1 LVKKIKIPSV
11 VMALE
16 KAINQKLKGKLAPN
30 EFVVLVSVVK
40 GGVHFW
46 VYPSIADLELADK
59 IMSTCTMQIRQ
70 MKEYQKAQIEE
81 YKANKLRAVYV
92 V

>member
-1 LVKKIKIPSV
+1 
-11 VMALE
+11 MALE

-46 VYPSIADLELADK
+46 VYPSTTDLELADK
-59 IMSTCTMQIRQ
+59 IMTTCTMQIRQ
-70 MKEYQKAQIEE
+70 LKEFQKIQIEE